1 MEGLRVFL
9 TGHRGVTICLR
20 PTACRETRGKV
31 GATTRWCASH
41 LSIPDSCCHVTQG
54 STAAS
59 SGTCPWE
66 PCGATRRLVPMEWQ
80 QDSIPTW
87 DSGYINLIQVYRGWS
102 KLSKSPS
109 LRQWEQAVSMETAVG
124 PLPPGVTWLQRLPA
138 TGNAGA
144 RVSYRLGEVLFWQ
157 PNCPTNPGEATQE
170 PALPSPLLCGSL

>member
-1 MEGLRVFL
+1 M
-9 TGHRGVTICLR
+9 
-20 PTACRETRGKV
+20 
-31 GATTRWCASH
+31 
-41 LSIPDSCCHVTQG
+41 TQG

-124 PLPPGVTWLQRLPA
+124 PLPPRSNLAAETASHGERGAKGELPFGRGLALAAELPYKPRRSHSGTCFAIAPTVWVT
-138 TGNAGA
+138 
-144 RVSYRLGEVLFWQ
+144 VI
-157 PNCPTNPGEATQE
+157 NP
-170 PALPSPLLCGSL
+170 PSPTCTPSHWLNLQSFLQLGLSRAISDWLNQADSHSEQTGS